1 MCANSQHAVLYLLLF
16 VALLTKS
23 DISHISLTGRTPV
36 QGEHR
41 HRSSRKSGGRRPG
54 RGDQSSAH
62 EIHRSHGSPS
72 RIGTRCT
79 TRMWPLQPHQIK
91 ASWCNCHKSYCRDLE
106 LWIIM
111 TYYDICQLLVAV
123 SWSQTAILWW
133 CFAAQLWS
141 QENLWK
147 KSADPASQLLRFLK
161 AHHFVKLSQDES
173 RYGAIPWEHLQ
184 QSRCRSLWGGRST
197 RVVCIPGVPG
207 VPPWHSVWV
216 GVLPRLA

>member
-1 MCANSQHAVLYLLLF
+1 MVCANSQHAVLYLLLF
-16 VALLTKS
+16 VALLPKS
-23 DISHISLTGRTPV
+23 DISYISLTGRTPV

-41 HRSSRKSGGRRPG
+41 HRSSRKSGGRRLG

-123 SWSQTAILWW
+123 GC
-133 CFAAQLWS
+133 CFM
-141 QENLWK
+141 
-147 KSADPASQLLRFLK
+147 KSNCHPVMMFCCPALEPGEPLEEVSGSGQPAPQVPESSPLCE
-161 AHHFVKLSQDES
+161 AES
-173 RYGAIPWEHLQ
+173 R
-184 QSRCRSLWGGRST
+184 
-197 RVVCIPGVPG
+197 
-207 VPPWHSVWV
+207 
-216 GVLPRLA
+216 